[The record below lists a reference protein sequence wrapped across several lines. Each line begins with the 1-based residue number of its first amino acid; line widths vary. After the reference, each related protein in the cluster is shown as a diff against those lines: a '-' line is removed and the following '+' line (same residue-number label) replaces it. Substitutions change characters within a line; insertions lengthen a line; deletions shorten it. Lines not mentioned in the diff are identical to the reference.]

1 VSWLKTQGKK
11 HSDSPICSVVEDGH
25 NSTVGT
31 RSWVLTTL
39 TIQEIIM
46 KQSIDHCRP
55 RAVGDVSS
63 ISDTE
68 FLEEYKKRFT
78 ISSGESI
85 GSAKEAANHFRSF
98 FSDAS
103 KKERFVV
110 CYLNGQHQVLST
122 EALFEGSLTTSAVYS
137 REVITRVIETAA
149 AAIVVAHNHPSGL
162 TTPSSSDRAV
172 TKKLQ
177 TALASIDVD
186 LLDHIILAGADYLS
200 FADSRLM

>member
-1 VSWLKTQGKK
+1 M
-11 HSDSPICSVVEDGH
+11 VEDGH
-25 NSTVGT
+25 SSTVGT
-31 RSWVLTTL
+31 RSWVLATL

-46 KQSIDHCRP
+46 KQSIDHSQP
-55 RAVGDVSS
+55 RADGDVSS

-85 GSAKEAANHFRSF
+85 GSAKEAANHFRAF

-110 CYLNGQHQVLST
+110 CFLNGQHQVLST
-122 EALFEGSLTTSAVYS
+122 EVLFEGSLTTSAVYP
-137 REVITRVIETAA
+137 REVITRVLELGS
-149 AAIVVAHNHPSGL
+149 AAILICHNHPSGL

-186 LLDHIILAGADYLS
+186 ILDHIILAGANYLS